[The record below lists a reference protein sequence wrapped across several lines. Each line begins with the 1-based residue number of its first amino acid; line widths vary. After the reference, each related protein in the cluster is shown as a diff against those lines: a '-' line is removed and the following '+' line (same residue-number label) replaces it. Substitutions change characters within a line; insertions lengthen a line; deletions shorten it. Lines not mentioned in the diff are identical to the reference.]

1 MSASREPLHAV
12 AAMWR
17 YRERVEYEA
26 AALFVALADDLD
38 AARLPSLAARARTA
52 AADERRH
59 ALRCRAIVD
68 ACYPELAPLP
78 PRTIAVAPVTPPR
91 AGVTGLSE
99 TGATPEPDPARRAL
113 YASVAMGCVT
123 ETLSCALLV
132 AMRDDAEFGPTRAA
146 VDEIV
151 KDEIEHSRI
160 GWAHLATAVARG
172 DDVTWLAPHIAAMRT
187 AALTHEIKE
196 VALSDDL
203 SGYGILPRARVTTIV
218 DATWRDVIVPGFA
231 HHGIRTDPKIRSP

>member
-1 MSASREPLHAV
+1 MSIEPLHAV

-26 AALFVALADDLD
+26 AALFAALADELD
-38 AARLPSLAARARTA
+38 AARLPSLAARARA
-52 AADERRH
+52 AADDERRH
-59 ALRCRAIVD
+59 ALRCRAIVG
-68 ACYPELAPLP
+68 ACNPDLAPLP
-78 PRTIAVAPVTPPR
+78 PRAISVAP
-91 AGVTGLSE
+91 
-99 TGATPEPDPARRAL
+99 ATPESDPARRAL

-132 AMRDDAEFGPTRAA
+132 AMRDDAEFGPTRVA

-160 GWAHLATAVARG
+160 GWAHLATAAARG
-172 DDVTWLAPHIAAMRT
+172 DVTWLAPHIAAMRA

-196 VALSDDL
+196 VPVSDEDL
-203 SGYGILPRARVTTIV
+203 SSYGILPRARVAIIV
-218 DATWRDVIVPGFA
+218 ETTWRDVIVPGFT
-231 HHGIRTDPKIRSP
+231 HHGIRTDP